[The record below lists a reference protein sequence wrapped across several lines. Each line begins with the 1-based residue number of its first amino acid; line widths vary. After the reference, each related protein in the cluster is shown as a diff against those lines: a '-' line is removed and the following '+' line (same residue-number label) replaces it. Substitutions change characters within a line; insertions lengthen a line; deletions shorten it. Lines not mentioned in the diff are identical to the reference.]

1 MILEPYILLKLLLT
15 YLLLNF
21 ELSLNTSLK
30 VLTPSMLPFPL
41 LIQSIRF
48 PFLIGEIRMSEREK
62 LPETMIIVGLKTPHD

>member
-1 MILEPYILLKLLLT
+1 
-15 YLLLNF
+15 
-21 ELSLNTSLK
+21 
-30 VLTPSMLPFPL
+30 MLPFPL